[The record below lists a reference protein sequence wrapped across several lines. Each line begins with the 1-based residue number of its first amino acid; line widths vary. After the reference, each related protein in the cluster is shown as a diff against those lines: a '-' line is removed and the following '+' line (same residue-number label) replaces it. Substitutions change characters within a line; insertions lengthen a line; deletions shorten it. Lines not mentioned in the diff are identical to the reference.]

1 MRLRPFFV
9 DDRRSKVRCLQLLRA
24 RVHRRVFCALH
35 PFLMLMMGLF
45 VGSALSVAPEALLL
59 RVSTTEAATVKKLSI
74 DQLTK
79 LSTLIFR
86 GRVSASETREMRDGS
101 LWTQTTFEVIDVW
114 KGDPREVRAGS
125 EWTLNARGGELGA
138 GITWRKQVIHG
149 APTFT
154 IGEEVLL
161 MIERSSRGT
170 SVITG
175 LAQGK
180 YTLSKR
186 AQVTW
191 AERDLEA
198 LEFQRS
204 TQGLAPYLRFQFGWG
219 LSRENALPLSEL
231 YLLVSR
237 SLRGVS
243 KSIHKV
249 SSERYSPQLIPRPT
263 LEGPSSTDSLR
274 GDR

>member
-1 MRLRPFFV
+1 
-9 DDRRSKVRCLQLLRA
+9 
-24 RVHRRVFCALH
+24 
-35 PFLMLMMGLF
+35 MMGFL
-45 VGSALSVAPEALLL
+45 VGSVLNVAPETLLSSI
-59 RVSTTEAATVKKLSI
+59 STTEAATVNRLSI

-79 LSTLIFR
+79 LSALIFR
-86 GRVSASETREMRDGS
+86 GRVKTAEAQEMRDGS
-101 LWTQTTFEVIDVW
+101 LWTKTTFDVIEVW
-114 KGDPREVRAGS
+114 KGDPRELRTGG
-125 EWTLNARGGELGA
+125 EWTLIARGGEVGA

-161 MIERSSRGT
+161 MVERTPTGT

-191 AERDLEA
+191 AERDLKA
-198 LEFQRS
+198 LEFKRL
-204 TQGLAPYLRFQFGWG
+204 TQGSAPYVQNKLGWN
-219 LSRENALPLSEL
+219 LSRESALPLSEL
-231 YLLVSR
+231 RLLVSR
-237 SLRGVS
+237 SLRGIS
-243 KSIHKV
+243 KSTHRF
-249 SSERYSPQLIPRPT
+249 SSERHAPQLIPLPNAREVLQEGSGIERP
-263 LEGPSSTDSLR
+263 STDDSLR